1 MRMMEAS
8 DRLTMEEDSFVFE
21 LFFRCNLWLVDM
33 LWQEDL
39 AAMPRSS
46 AAASSTTGV
55 LPR

>member
-1 MRMMEAS
+1 MRKMEAS

-21 LFFRCNLWLVDM
+21 LFFRCNQWLVDM

-39 AAMPRSS
+39 AALPRSS
-46 AAASSTTGV
+46 AAAAAAAA